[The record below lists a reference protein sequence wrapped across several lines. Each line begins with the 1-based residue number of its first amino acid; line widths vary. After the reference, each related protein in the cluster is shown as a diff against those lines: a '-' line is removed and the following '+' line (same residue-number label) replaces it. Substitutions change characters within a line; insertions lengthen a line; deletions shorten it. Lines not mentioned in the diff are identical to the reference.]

1 MIERV
6 LDNDGMVNKFAG
18 DNIMAVWNAP
28 QFQQEHAKLAVK
40 AAWEAQRAIMDRQH
54 DDPSLPR
61 VQFGI
66 GINTGEAV
74 AGNVGSSGRAE
85 YTVIGD
91 AVNLAARICGATPGG
106 KVWIGAE
113 TYRQVKDY
121 VEVEELERQS
131 FKGKAEP
138 VAVYRVVGL
147 KSAVSM

>member
-1 MIERV
+1 
-6 LDNDGMVNKFAG
+6 
-18 DNIMAVWNAP
+18 MA
-28 QFQQEHAKLAVK
+28 
-40 AAWEAQRAIMDRQH
+40 RQH

-91 AVNLAARICGATPGG
+91 AVNLAARICGATPGDE
-106 KVWIGAE
+106 VWIGAE

-138 VAVYRVVGL
+138 VAVYGVVGL
-147 KSAVSM
+147 KSAVSMWSCFQLFIPLVTNHHQR